1 MPRGQSEG
9 NDAID
14 LLPGAAAHGRPV
26 RMFPTRC
33 CPMRGLG
40 VRLAFMLSVTLLLL
54 MGVAT
59 WWVQRELTAVIH
71 DEEVR
76 QAEVHAKTLL
86 ASLQTLMLNGQG
98 TLAREWLDRMRDSEG
113 IVDIQV
119 LRTNGD
125 EAFTDLT
132 TVDAVNQFLQVPRF
146 TREPAP
152 VRSLQPESNLFQ
164 QAIKGDTAFDLSRAE
179 EITVL
184 MPIPTGTECLGCH
197 GYDSSTMR
205 GVLQLSLSAEKRE
218 RRIAQMRTAIEIGSV
233 LLVTVLGVVMFAVLR
248 LSVVRPISLLA
259 HAIARVGEGARDV
272 SLPTEWKDELGD
284 VAKVFNRMQ
293 HLLRTSEARMRSVMD
308 SVLEAVITIDE
319 RGTIESVNP
328 PTEEIFGYTA
338 AELIGRNVSLLMP
351 EPYRSKHDHYLAHYL
366 STGKGN
372 IIGRRG
378 VELLGQRKNGETFS
392 IELGLS
398 EMCLDERRYFVGVI
412 RDITERK
419 RQSAAI
425 EYQALHDALTDL
437 PNRTL
442 LTDRL
447 RQAILRAQRTSIQ
460 FAFLLMDLDHFKQIN
475 DTLGHQYGD
484 MILKEVAQRVRDSL
498 RETDTVARLGGDEFA
513 VVLATSERV
522 HATQVATK
530 ILRSLEE
537 PFIIEGQSLHV
548 GASIGIA
555 LYPEHGTDE
564 MTLMRLA
571 DVAMYVAKRKTRGVA
586 IYDASTD
593 EHNPRNLA
601 LLGELRRAIDANEL
615 VLFYQ
620 PKIDLRTRRVT
631 GVEALV
637 RWQHP
642 KHGLMFPDE
651 FVPLAEQ
658 TGLIKPLT
666 LWVLKHA
673 LRQVSEWRSQGFEL
687 DVAVN
692 LSVRNL
698 QDAQFPERVADLLA
712 SSIRPLRNLWLEIT
726 ETAIMAD
733 PERAQAVLRDLRD
746 MDVMLSIDDFG
757 KGYSSL
763 AYLKQLPVREI
774 KIDRSFVSAML
785 ISENDAVIV
794 RSIMDLAHNIGL
806 HAIAEGVEDA
816 ATCERLIA
824 LGCDL
829 AQGYYFSK
837 PVPPREFEIWLRE
850 SSWGLR
856 NTTE

>member
-1 MPRGQSEG
+1 
-9 NDAID
+9 
-14 LLPGAAAHGRPV
+14 
-26 RMFPTRC
+26 
-33 CPMRGLG
+33 MRGLG
-40 VRLAFMLSVTLLLL
+40 VRLAFVLSVALLVL
-54 MGVAT
+54 MVIAT

-98 TLAREWLDRMRDSEG
+98 TLAREWLDRMRDAEG
-113 IVDIQV
+113 IIDIQV
-119 LRTNGD
+119 LRTDGA
-125 EAFTDLT
+125 EAFTDLS

-152 VRSLQPESNLFQ
+152 VRSLQPDGYLFQ
-164 QAIKGDTAFDLSRAE
+164 RAVKGDTAFDLTRLN

-184 MPIPTGTECLGCH
+184 MPIPTGTECLTCH
-197 GYDSSTMR
+197 GYDTSTMR
-205 GVLQLSLSAEKRE
+205 GVLQLSLSAEQRE
-218 RRIAQMRTAIEIGSV
+218 RRIAQMRTAIGMGSV

-259 HAIARVGEGARDV
+259 QAITRVGDGARDV
-272 SLPTEWKDELGD
+272 ALPTEWKDELGD
-284 VAKVFNRMQ
+284 VANVFNRMQ
-293 HLLRTSEARMRSVMD
+293 HRLRASEARMRSVMD

-319 RGTIESVNP
+319 RGAIESVNP
-328 PTEEIFGYTA
+328 PTEEIFGYAA
-338 AELIGRNVSLLMP
+338 AELIGRNVSMLMP
-351 EPYRSKHDHYLAHYL
+351 EPYRSKHNHYLSKYI
-366 STGKGN
+366 STGKGT

-392 IELGLS
+392 IELGLN
-398 EMCLDERRYFVGVI
+398 EMSLDERRYFVGVI

-447 RQAILRAQRTSIQ
+447 RQAILRAQRTSVQ

-484 MILKEVAQRVRDSL
+484 MILKQVAQRVRDTL

-537 PFIIEGQSLHV
+537 PFVIEGQSLHV

-571 DVAMYVAKRKTRGVA
+571 DVAMYVAKRQTRGFA

-601 LLGELRRAIDANEL
+601 LLGELRNAIDVGEL
-615 VLFYQ
+615 VLHYQ
-620 PKIDLRTRRVT
+620 PKINLKTRQVT
-631 GVEALV
+631 GAEALV

-642 KHGLMFPDE
+642 RHGLMYPDE

-666 LWVLKHA
+666 LWVLQNA
-673 LRQVSEWRSQGFEL
+673 LRQVALWRQQGFGL
-687 DVAVN
+687 DIAVN

-712 SSIRPLRNLWLEIT
+712 TGIKPTRDLWLEIT

-733 PERAQAVLRDLRD
+733 PERAQGILSDLRN
-746 MDVMLSIDDFG
+746 MDVKLSIDDFG

-774 KIDRSFVSAML
+774 KIDRSFVMAMMTN
-785 ISENDAVIV
+785 ENDAMIV
-794 RSIMDLAHNIGL
+794 RSIVDLAHNIGL
-806 HAIAEGVEDA
+806 YVIAEGVEDA
-816 ATCERLIA
+816 ATCEHLIA

-837 PVPPREFEIWLRE
+837 PIPPHEFEIWLRE
-850 SSWGLR
+850 SPWRMSK
-856 NTTE
+856 TAD